1 MGLVLLIAAAKLALQ
16 LVAAPG
22 YGHFG
27 DELYFLACG
36 EHLDWGYTDQPP
48 VIALVAWTVRHT
60 LGTSTFAIRVLP
72 AIAGALLV
80 VLAGLLARELGG
92 GRFAMALSGMATA
105 LVGYYLVMH
114 HLFTMNAFE
123 PLFWTGGA
131 YLVVRVVKTGDQRL
145 WLWFGLLAGV
155 GLMNKYSMAVF
166 GLGIVVGLLATP
178 ERKAFRH
185 RWIWI
190 GGGLAFLIL
199 LPNVIWNIQHDWPFL
214 QMQQDIRES
223 GRNVA
228 LSPLA
233 FLGRQVMNAN
243 PATLPLWVG
252 GTLFLLFAKSL
263 RPFRVLGWAFVAV
276 TATLILTGGKDY
288 YLAPAFPMV
297 LAAGAVGFE
306 GLTARRGRVPG
317 RILLVTLLAASLV
330 LVPVVVPLLS
340 VERTLAYQKAIGF
353 TPGASEQS
361 HQVNP
366 LIHTLAW
373 QLGWPEMVAAVAQV
387 YDRLPPGEH
396 EKVVILAS
404 NYAEAGA
411 IDLLGPELGLP
422 KAVSGHQSYGLWGP
436 GDRSGEV
443 VIVIGR
449 RAEDLAEWCGRVE
462 TAAQVFHPH
471 GQPWENGP
479 ILVCRDPRVTLQEVW
494 PRLRSW

>member
-1 MGLVLLIAAAKLALQ
+1 MGLVLVIAAAKLALQ

-48 VIALVAWTVRHT
+48 LIALVAWIVRHT
-60 LGTSTFAIRVLP
+60 LGTSAFAIRVLP
-72 AIAGALLV
+72 AVAGASLV

-92 GRFAMALSGMATA
+92 GRFAMALSALAAA

-123 PLFWTGGA
+123 PLFWTGCA
-131 YLVVRVVKTGDQRL
+131 YLVVRIVKTGV
-145 WLWFGLLAGV
+145 AGV

-166 GLGIVVGLLATP
+166 ALGIVVGLLATP
-178 ERKAFRH
+178 ERNAFRY

-190 GGGLAFLIL
+190 GGGLAFLIF
-199 LPNVIWNIQHDWPFL
+199 LPNVLWNIQHDWPFL

-228 LSPLA
+228 LSPFA

-252 GTLFLLFAKSL
+252 GTLFLLFGKSL
-263 RPFRVLGWAFVAV
+263 RLFRVLGWAFVAV
-276 TATLILTGGKDY
+276 IVLFVVTGGKDY

-297 LAAGAVGFE
+297 LAGGAVGFE

-317 RILLVTLLAASLV
+317 RVLLVALLAASLV
-330 LVPVVVPLLS
+330 LVPVVLPILRVDQ
-340 VERTLAYQKAIGF
+340 TLAYQKAIGF

-361 HQVNP
+361 HRANP
-366 LIHTLAW
+366 LMHTLAW
-373 QLGWPEMVAAVAQV
+373 QLGWPEMVAAVAEV
-387 YDRLPPGEH
+387 HDRLSPE
-396 EKVVILAS
+396 EREAVVVLAS

-411 IDLLGPELGLP
+411 IDLLGPDLGLP

-436 GDRSGEV
+436 GDRPGEV

-449 RAEDLAEWCGRVE
+449 RPEDLADWCGQVE
-462 TAAQVFHPH
+462 TAAQLFHPH

-479 ILVCRDPRVTLQEVW
+479 ILVCREPRVTLQEAW